1 MTDSKQLEQ
10 AFPLNIDGLVKHYE
24 MTLQREGFLEDSP
37 FIINQLLEKLGWKV
51 PRLKRKVHVYIE
63 LTGDIKKHLKEK
75 ESCLAQKLARG
86 SKIKSMDCSAA
97 KYIIEATLSSFEC
110 RIANRRLNKKEADE
124 FLCYSSR
131 TMRDQQRIYKDRI
144 LNPKTFEHQIFT
156 ELRREL
162 KSLTAQ
168 D

>member
-1 MTDSKQLEQ
+1 
-10 AFPLNIDGLVKHYE
+10 
-24 MTLQREGFLEDSP
+24 
-37 FIINQLLEKLGWKV
+37 
-51 PRLKRKVHVYIE
+51 
-63 LTGDIKKHLKEK
+63 
-75 ESCLAQKLARG
+75 
-86 SKIKSMDCSAA
+86 MDCSAA

-124 FLCYSSR
+124 FLGYSSR

-162 KSLTAQ
+162 ESLTAQ